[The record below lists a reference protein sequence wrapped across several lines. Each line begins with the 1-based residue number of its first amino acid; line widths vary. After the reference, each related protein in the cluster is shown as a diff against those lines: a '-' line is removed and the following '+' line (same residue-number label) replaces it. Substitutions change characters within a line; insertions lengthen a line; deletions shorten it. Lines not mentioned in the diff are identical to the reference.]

1 MRFLGALRLL
11 VLGETWTIPV
21 GVAALLLVG
30 AGARTAIP
38 ELWRDAGGLV
48 LVAGVIAVL
57 FISVWREAAPRRR
70 GQAPGGLRSGGV
82 NRSAGDEGGSHPG

>member
-21 GVAALLLVG
+21 GVAGLLLAG

-38 ELWRDAGGLV
+38 ELWRDVGGLV

-57 FISVWREAAPRRR
+57 SISVWREQARR
-70 GQAPGGLRSGGV
+70 
-82 NRSAGDEGGSHPG
+82 

>member
-21 GVAALLLVG
+21 GVAGLLVVG
-30 AGARTAIP
+30 AGARAAIP
-38 ELWRDAGGLV
+38 ELWRDAGSLV

-57 FISVWREAAPRRR
+57 SISVWREAAGR
-70 GQAPGGLRSGGV
+70 
-82 NRSAGDEGGSHPG
+82 

>member
-1 MRFLGALRLL
+1 MRFVREFRLL

-48 LVAGVIAVL
+48 LVAGVLAVL
-57 FISVWREAAPRRR
+57 SISIWREAAGP
-70 GQAPGGLRSGGV
+70 
-82 NRSAGDEGGSHPG
+82 

>member
-1 MRFLGALRLL
+1 MRFVGALRLL

-30 AGARTAIP
+30 LGARTAIP
-38 ELWRDAGGLV
+38 ELWRHAGGLV

-57 FISVWREAAPRRR
+57 SVSVWREAAGR
-70 GQAPGGLRSGGV
+70 
-82 NRSAGDEGGSHPG
+82 